1 MMKANNILVWLML
14 WIATAAM
21 AQEAD
26 SIVVTYDNQ
35 HITIAM
41 PVFGKKTTIKMAD
54 SIQIIEFDVSRRKL
68 TDLPQSALF
77 STKNSSSEKSLK
89 KTKWF
94 SQVEAGYVI
103 GFVGKDRFPNYNS
116 YPLDYHVNNNPLP
129 GFRLGLSI
137 FDQERL
143 INKKLSYNIGF
154 KFGVETHFRT
164 NTPNTENWYDT
175 INQTGHTYIDYDPYT
190 ITRLQLLIPVGMR
203 YSARSGKFISKI
215 NFGANIGTAF
225 NIFTFRDDDVKFKN
239 SMALSPVILQPYLGF
254 EHGKIGVLSTF
265 NFELVNSNLA
275 EIKYSV
281 GISLTYRFF

>member
-1 MMKANNILVWLML
+1 MRAINILIWFML
-14 WIATAAM
+14 WIVNAAM
-21 AQEAD
+21 AQQAD
-26 SIVVTYDNQ
+26 SIIVTYDNQ

-41 PVFGKKTTIKMAD
+41 PEFGKKTTIKMAD
-54 SIQIIEFDVSRRKL
+54 SSQIIEFDVSRRKL
-68 TDLPQSALF
+68 TDLPQSALYP
-77 STKNSSSEKSLK
+77 TKNSSSEKPLK

-103 GFVGKDRFPNYNS
+103 GFISKDRFPYYSS

-129 GFRLGLSI
+129 GFRLGLSV
-137 FDQERL
+137 FDQEKL

-175 INQTGHTYIDYDPYT
+175 INQIGHIYIDYNPYT

-203 YSARSGKFISKI
+203 YSLRSGKSMSKI
-215 NFGANIGTAF
+215 SFGANIGTAL

-239 SMALSPVILQPYLGF
+239 SMAWSPLILQPYLGF
-254 EHGKIGVLSTF
+254 EYGKIGILSTV
-265 NFELVNSNLA
+265 NFELINSNLA

>member
-1 MMKANNILVWLML
+1 MKAINILVWFML
-14 WIATAAM
+14 WIATTTT

-41 PVFGKKTTIKMAD
+41 PEFGKKTTIKMAD

-77 STKNSSSEKSLK
+77 STQNSSSEKSLK

-94 SQVEAGYVI
+94 SQAEAGYVI
-103 GFVGKDRFPNYNS
+103 GFVGKTSHPS
-116 YPLDYHVNNNPLP
+116 EYHVNNDPLQ
-129 GFRLGLSI
+129 GFRLGLSV
-137 FDQERL
+137 FDQENL
-143 INKKLSYNIGF
+143 INKSFSYNFGF

-164 NTPNTENWYDT
+164 ETPNTDNWYDT
-175 INQTGHTYIDYDPYT
+175 INQIAHTYIDYDPYT

-203 YSARSGKFISKI
+203 YSMLPGKFISKI
-215 NFGANIGTAF
+215 NFGANIGTAL
-225 NIFTFRDDDVKFKN
+225 NIFTFRDDDEKFKN
-239 SMALSPVILQPYLGF
+239 STALSPVILQPYLGI
-254 EHGKIGVLSTF
+254 EHGKMGLLSTI
-265 NFELVNSNLA
+265 NFELVNSNMA